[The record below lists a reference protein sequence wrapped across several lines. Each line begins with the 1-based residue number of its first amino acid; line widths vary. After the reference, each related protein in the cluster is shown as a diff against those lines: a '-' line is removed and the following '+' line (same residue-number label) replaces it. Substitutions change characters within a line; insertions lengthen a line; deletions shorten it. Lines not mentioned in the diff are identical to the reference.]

1 MKYTL
6 RKQTGNKNLQLYNKK
21 YPYLQSVL
29 DNSFADRI
37 VKFHSG
43 PYAGNRIVNFTL
55 LKTSAQNKSIIYSFK
70 GDSDSV
76 VKQVSSYYKALGYN
90 KWVLKKSLE
99 DRLKTIPDY
108 DSSLMSTMQK
118 RIVSH
123 YKSLLRFKKIAIS
136 LTRNPKEIE
145 NSGDAS
151 GTVKIGLKMVDNA
164 LANIKQLNTDLKS
177 FISSPTDE
185 TLAQLGKSAGLMG
198 SAQKVTTHA

>member
-1 MKYTL
+1 M
-6 RKQTGNKNLQLYNKK
+6 
-21 YPYLQSVL
+21 
-29 DNSFADRI
+29 
-37 VKFHSG
+37 
-43 PYAGNRIVNFTL
+43 
-55 LKTSAQNKSIIYSFK
+55 
-70 GDSDSV
+70 
-76 VKQVSSYYKALGYN
+76 
-90 KWVLKKSLE
+90 KKSLQ

-108 DSSLMSTMQK
+108 DSSLISTMQK

-145 NSGDAS
+145 NSGDAA
-151 GTVKIGLKMVDNA
+151 GTIKIGLKMVDNA
-164 LANIKQLNTDLKS
+164 LANIRQLNTDLKS